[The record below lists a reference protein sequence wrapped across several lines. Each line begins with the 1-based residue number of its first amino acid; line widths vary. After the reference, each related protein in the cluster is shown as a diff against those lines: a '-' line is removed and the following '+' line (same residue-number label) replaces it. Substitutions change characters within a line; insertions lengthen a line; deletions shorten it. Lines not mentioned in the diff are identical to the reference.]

1 LSNTKTFDQSEL
13 IRLALA
19 GLDAQ
24 IAELQEKR
32 AQLTA
37 LTNPQSTGSEV
48 KAATPTTKGGKMSD
62 EARAKISAA
71 ATARWARVRKAQA
84 EAAKSATAA
93 KKVPAKKKS
102 VKAQAVAA
110 KGKKSPA
117 KKGKSKPVIS
127 AAKAEPVKAAA

>member
-1 LSNTKTFDQSEL
+1 MPNTKSFNQSEL

-32 AQLTA
+32 AQLAA
-37 LTNPQSTGSEV
+37 LTNSQSAGSAV
-48 KAATPTTKGGKMSD
+48 KATAPQQKGGKMSD

-71 ATARWARVRKAQA
+71 ATARWARVKKAQA
-84 EAAKSATAA
+84 EAAKSAPAA
-93 KKVPAKKKS
+93 KKAPTKKNP
-102 VKAQAVAA
+102 VKAQAAPV

-117 KKGKSKPVIS
+117 KKRGSQTSPPAVKT
-127 AAKAEPVKAAA
+127 AATKAD

>member
-1 LSNTKTFDQSEL
+1 MSNTKPFNQSEL

-32 AQLTA
+32 AQLAA
-37 LTNPQSTGSEV
+37 LADPQSVGSAV
-48 KAATPTTKGGKMSD
+48 KAATPTVKGGKMSA

-71 ATARWARVRKAQA
+71 ATARWAKVKKERAK
-84 EAAKSATAA
+84 AAKSAPMA
-93 KKVPAKKKS
+93 KNAPAKKNP
-102 VKAQAVAA
+102 VKAQVASI

-117 KKGKSKPVIS
+117 KKEKAKPTPSSVE
-127 AAKAEPVKAAA
+127 AA